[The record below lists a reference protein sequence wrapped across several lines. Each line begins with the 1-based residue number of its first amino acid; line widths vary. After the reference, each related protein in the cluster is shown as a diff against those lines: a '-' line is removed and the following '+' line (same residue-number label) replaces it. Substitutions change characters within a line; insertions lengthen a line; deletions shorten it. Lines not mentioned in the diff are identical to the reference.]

1 MIPGG
6 GPAGAGCGTP
16 ARGAPQAWQ
25 NALPSGFRLPHREQ
39 VSGIYCAVLELFA
52 AGSARGRGPRLIA
65 GGAAGSAQPQ
75 VGAKTET
82 NVCLIYMGA
91 PRVCRPPFGGLF
103 CNRMGCV
110 NMSAIRE
117 GAN

>member
-6 GPAGAGCGTP
+6 GPAGAACATT

-52 AGSARGRGPRLIA
+52 AGSARGRRPRLIA
-65 GGAAGSAQPQ
+65 VGAAGSATPPLGQKPE
-75 VGAKTET
+75 AAM
-82 NVCLIYMGA
+82 CLWQLGHTRSPNPLWA
-91 PRVCRPPFGGLF
+91 GSLG
-103 CNRMGCV
+103 
-110 NMSAIRE
+110 
-117 GAN
+117 

>member
-6 GPAGAGCGTP
+6 GPAGAGCGTT

-52 AGSARGRGPRLIA
+52 AGSARGRRPRLIA
-65 GGAAGSAQPQ
+65 VGAAVSAMPQ
-75 VGAKTET
+75 LGQKPDATM
-82 NVCLIYMGA
+82 CM
-91 PRVCRPPFGGLF
+91 
-103 CNRMGCV
+103 
-110 NMSAIRE
+110 
-117 GAN
+117 

>member
-52 AGSARGRGPRLIA
+52 AGSARGRRPRLIA
-65 GGAAGSAQPQ
+65 VGAAVSAMPRLGEKTDAPVCMGQLGDTRSANPQ
-75 VGAKTET
+75 WAGPW
-82 NVCLIYMGA
+82 G
-91 PRVCRPPFGGLF
+91 
-103 CNRMGCV
+103 
-110 NMSAIRE
+110 
-117 GAN
+117 

>member
-6 GPAGAGCGTP
+6 GPAGAGCGTT

-52 AGSARGRGPRLIA
+52 AGSARGRRPRLIA
-65 GGAAGSAQPQ
+65 VGAAVRALPPVGEETGATMCMWQ
-75 VGAKTET
+75 VGHPLSPDPLWA
-82 NVCLIYMGA
+82 
-91 PRVCRPPFGGLF
+91 
-103 CNRMGCV
+103 
-110 NMSAIRE
+110 
-117 GAN
+117 